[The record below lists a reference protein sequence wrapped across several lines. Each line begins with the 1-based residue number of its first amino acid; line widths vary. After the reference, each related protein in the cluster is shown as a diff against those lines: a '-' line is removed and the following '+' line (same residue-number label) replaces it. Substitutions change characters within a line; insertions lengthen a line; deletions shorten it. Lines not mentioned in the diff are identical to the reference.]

1 MSHLKTLSLAFCSP
15 PWDTEGRP
23 QEVSPEPSL
32 LLAAKFDAH
41 HEMLHQDKAVE
52 CLEPQQNN
60 F

>member
-41 HEMLHQDKAVE
+41 HEMLHKDKAVE
-52 CLEPQQNN
+52 CL
-60 F
+60 